1 MFIQNSDIMNH
12 DVFIS
17 YSSQD
22 KEAAQAICH
31 TLEQNEI
38 RCWMAPRDI
47 PPGSE
52 YGDLIDEA
60 IKSSTIVVVLFS
72 ETAATSLWVKGE
84 LNIAFEEQK
93 VIIPFR
99 LDKTPLMG
107 QNRVILNQKH
117 WIDAYPDYKTK
128 FNDLVYA
135 VAQSIGRKVDM
146 KQGNT
151 VIVRKDFKKYIL
163 GGALIAAIIAI
174 IAIFYPLIRISTQR
188 YSYNQNGLHV
198 NVSGISPLQKE
209 ALTSML
215 NKMMLVEGGDFI
227 MGNDYNNIDYFT
239 EQDSLGRNPHSVNLS
254 NFYISKYELTQQEWE
269 AFFPLEG
276 KCIEFGENKAID
288 MLSWEDAQSFCD
300 TLSSITG
307 LDISLPTEAQ
317 WEYAARGGQK
327 SRGYIFSGHTFDIR
341 EVAWTSYDEL
351 TSSNE
356 VGGKRSNEL
365 GLYDMTGNVSEWC
378 KDYYAEYDTAFT
390 INPQGPKTG
399 MYKVIRGGDFRIQN
413 FYDMKV
419 TTRYY
424 ASPFVN
430 RKATGLRL
438 VINLKDN

>member
-1 MFIQNSDIMNH
+1 MNH

-17 YSSQD
+17 YSSLD

-60 IKSSTIVVVLFS
+60 IKSSTVVVVLFS
-72 ETAATSLWVKGE
+72 ETAAKSLWVKGE

-93 VIIPFR
+93 TIIPFR
-99 LDKTPLMG
+99 LDKTPLQG

-128 FNDLVYA
+128 FNDLVCA
-135 VAQSIGRKVDM
+135 VAQSIGRHIENKHGDSV
-146 KQGNT
+146 
-151 VIVRKDFKKYIL
+151 VVRQDLRKYIL
-163 GGALIAAIIAI
+163 GGVIVAILITLVAIA
-174 IAIFYPLIRISTQR
+174 YPLIKNSTHT
-188 YSYNQNGLHV
+188 YTYNHNGLHV
-198 NVSGISPLQKE
+198 KVSGISLLQNE
-209 ALTSML
+209 AITSIL
-215 NKMMLVEGGDFI
+215 DKMILVEGGDFI
-227 MGNDYNNIDYFT
+227 MGNDYNNVDYFT
-239 EQDSLGRNPHSVNLS
+239 EQDSLSRNPHRVNIG

-269 AFFPLEG
+269 AFSPLEG
-276 KCIEFGENKAID
+276 KCIEYGENKAID

-307 LDISLPTEAQ
+307 LDVSLPTEAQ
-317 WEYAARGGQK
+317 WEYAARGGKK
-327 SRGYIFSGHTFDIR
+327 SKGYIFSGHTFDIR
-341 EVAWTSYDEL
+341 EVAWSSYDEL
-351 TSSNE
+351 TSGHE
-356 VGGKRSNEL
+356 IGGKRGNEL

-378 KDYYAEYDTAFT
+378 KDYYAEYDSTSS

-399 MYKVIRGGDFRIQN
+399 IYRVIRGGDFRIQN

-438 VINLKDN
+438 VINIKENE

>member
-1 MFIQNSDIMNH
+1 MNH

-17 YSSQD
+17 YSSLN

-60 IKSSTIVVVLFS
+60 IKSSTVVVVLFS

-93 VIIPFR
+93 TIIPFR
-99 LDKTPLMG
+99 LDKTPLQG

-117 WIDAYPDYKTK
+117 WIDAYPDYRTK
-128 FNDLVYA
+128 FNDLVCA
-135 VAQSIGRKVDM
+135 VAQSIGRHIENKHGDS
-146 KQGNT
+146 
-151 VIVRKDFKKYIL
+151 VIVRNSFRKYIL
-163 GGALIAAIIAI
+163 GGVIMSIIIAV
-174 IAIFYPLIRISTQR
+174 IAISYPLIKHATQI
-188 YSYNQNGLHV
+188 YSYDQNGLHV
-198 NVSGISPLQKE
+198 KVSGISPLQNE
-209 ALTSML
+209 AMISILD
-215 NKMMLVEGGDFI
+215 KMILVEGGDFI
-227 MGNDYNNIDYFT
+227 MGNDYNNVDYFT
-239 EQDSLGRNPHSVNLS
+239 EQDSLSRNPHRVNIS

-269 AFFPLEG
+269 AFFTLEG
-276 KCIEFGENKAID
+276 KCIEYGENKAID

-307 LDISLPTEAQ
+307 LDVSLPTEAQ
-317 WEYAARGGQK
+317 WEYAARGGKK
-327 SRGYIFSGHTFDIR
+327 SKGYIFSGHTFDIR
-341 EVAWTSYDEL
+341 EVAWSSYDEL
-351 TSSNE
+351 TSGHE
-356 VGGKRSNEL
+356 IGGKRGNEL

-378 KDYYAEYDTAFT
+378 KDYYAEYDSTSS

-399 MYKVIRGGDFRIQN
+399 IYKVIRGGDFRIQN

-419 TTRYY
+419 TTRCY

-438 VINLKDN
+438 VINIKENE

>member
-1 MFIQNSDIMNH
+1 MNH

-17 YSSQD
+17 YSSLD

-60 IKSSTIVVVLFS
+60 IKSSTVVVVLFS

-93 VIIPFR
+93 TIIPFR
-99 LDKTPLMG
+99 LDKTPLQG

-117 WIDAYPDYKTK
+117 WIDAYPDYRTK
-128 FNDLVYA
+128 FNDLVCA
-135 VAQSIGRKVDM
+135 VAQSIGRHIENKHGDS
-146 KQGNT
+146 
-151 VIVRKDFKKYIL
+151 VIVRKDIRKYIL
-163 GGALIAAIIAI
+163 GGVIMSIIIAV
-174 IAIFYPLIRISTQR
+174 IAISYPLIKDATQS
-188 YSYNQNGLHV
+188 YSYDQNGLHV
-198 NVSGISPLQKE
+198 KVSGISPLQNE
-209 ALTSML
+209 AMTSIL
-215 NKMMLVEGGDFI
+215 DKMILVEGGDFI
-227 MGNDYNNIDYFT
+227 MGNDYNNVDYFT
-239 EQDSLGRNPHSVNLS
+239 EQDSLSRNPHRVNLS

-276 KCIEFGENKAID
+276 KCIEYGENKAID

-307 LDISLPTEAQ
+307 LDVSLPTEAQ
-317 WEYAARGGQK
+317 WEYAARGGKK
-327 SRGYIFSGHTFDIR
+327 SKGYIFSGHTFDIR

-351 TSSNE
+351 TSGHE
-356 VGGKRSNEL
+356 IGGKRGNEL

-378 KDYYAEYDTAFT
+378 KDYYAEYDSTSS

-399 MYKVIRGGDFRIQN
+399 IYKVIRGGDFRIQN

-438 VINLKDN
+438 VINIKENE

>member
-1 MFIQNSDIMNH
+1 MNH

-17 YSSQD
+17 YSSLD

-60 IKSSTIVVVLFS
+60 IKSSTVVVVLFS

-93 VIIPFR
+93 TIIPFR
-99 LDKTPLMG
+99 LDKTPLQG

-117 WIDAYPDYKTK
+117 WIDAYPDYRTK
-128 FNDLVYA
+128 FNDLVCA
-135 VAQSIGRKVDM
+135 VAQSIGRHIENKHGDS
-146 KQGNT
+146 
-151 VIVRKDFKKYIL
+151 VIVRNSFRKYIL
-163 GGALIAAIIAI
+163 GGVIMSIIIAV
-174 IAIFYPLIRISTQR
+174 IAISYPLIKHATQI
-188 YSYNQNGLHV
+188 YSYDQNGLHV
-198 NVSGISPLQKE
+198 KVSGISPLQNE
-209 ALTSML
+209 AMTSIL
-215 NKMMLVEGGDFI
+215 DKMILVEGGDFI
-227 MGNDYNNIDYFT
+227 MGNDYNNVDYFT
-239 EQDSLGRNPHSVNLS
+239 EQDSLSRNPHRVNIS

-269 AFFPLEG
+269 AFFTLEG
-276 KCIEFGENKAID
+276 KCIEYGENKAID

-307 LDISLPTEAQ
+307 LDVSLPTEAQ
-317 WEYAARGGQK
+317 WEYAARGGKK
-327 SRGYIFSGHTFDIR
+327 SKGYIFSGHTFDIR
-341 EVAWTSYDEL
+341 EVAWSSYDEL
-351 TSSNE
+351 TSGHE
-356 VGGKRSNEL
+356 IGGKRGNEL

-378 KDYYAEYDTAFT
+378 KDYYAEYDSTSS

-399 MYKVIRGGDFRIQN
+399 IYKVIRGGDFRIQN

-419 TTRYY
+419 TTRCY

-438 VINLKDN
+438 VINIKENE